1 LRLADASPCADWL
14 TSKSDSAGRITGVMD
29 ERGKF
34 IFISPEE
41 MTKVA
46 DYVKEKGRVSIAHLA
61 NKSNEFID
69 FTPKMDVQ
77 EPPLIEAA

>member
-1 LRLADASPCADWL
+1 
-14 TSKSDSAGRITGVMD
+14 MD

-41 MTKVA
+41 MAKVA

-69 FTPKMDVQ
+69 LTPKLDVQ
-77 EPPLIEAA
+77 EAQLIEVT

>member
-1 LRLADASPCADWL
+1 
-14 TSKSDSAGRITGVMD
+14 MD

-41 MTKVA
+41 MAKVA

-69 FTPKMDVQ
+69 LTPKLDVQ
-77 EPPLIEAA
+77 GDKVIEVA